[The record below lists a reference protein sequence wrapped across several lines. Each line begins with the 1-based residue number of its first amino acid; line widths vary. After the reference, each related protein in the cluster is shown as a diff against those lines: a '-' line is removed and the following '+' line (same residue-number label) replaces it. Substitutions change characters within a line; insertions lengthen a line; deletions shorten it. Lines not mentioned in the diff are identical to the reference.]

1 LLYASSYLNLLLEK
15 DQNSALYPMIF
26 GQTWQQMKGL
36 TSHNDVA
43 DHPVVNVI
51 KLFFFVNRVGLY
63 KVCVVNRTLKW
74 V

>member
-1 LLYASSYLNLLLEK
+1 
-15 DQNSALYPMIF
+15 MIF

-43 DHPVVNVI
+43 NHPVVNVI
-51 KLFFFVNRVGLY
+51 KLFFIVNRVL
-63 KVCVVNRTLKW
+63 CVVNRTLKW